1 MRLFPRGKRKEAWV
15 FLYTVCCLLGLL
27 QINSLIYMHPGK
39 ISKLAGKMFFHSF
52 FFQCSLRCR
61 RDRDR
66 MVLGF
71 RCEFEP
77 RSWRGVLNT
86 TLCVK
91 VCQRLATLRW

>member
-1 MRLFPRGKRKEAWV
+1 
-15 FLYTVCCLLGLL
+15 
-27 QINSLIYMHPGK
+27 
-39 ISKLAGKMFFHSF
+39 
-52 FFQCSLRCR
+52 LRCR